1 LTPKWAV
8 SVAALS
14 MLLGAGAGAYAAS
27 NMTEIKAYLNGNI
40 QFKLNGQPVQPRDN
54 GGNVVAPISYNGT
67 TYLPV
72 RAVAGLL
79 GVAIDYDAA
88 TSTVLLGEKP
98 DGVSIAD
105 GFDSMYRTKDP
116 GKTTYNGKDCKDV
129 YFDDGD
135 GNRSSN
141 FILKPNKSCIC
152 RSRRSAKTSGK
163 LQYTRRTTETRRS

>member
-1 LTPKWAV
+1 MREKGNEGQRKCVDPKMGRFRRCA
-8 SVAALS
+8 
-14 MLLGAGAGAYAAS
+14 
-27 NMTEIKAYLNGNI
+27 
-40 QFKLNGQPVQPRDN
+40 
-54 GGNVVAPISYNGT
+54 
-67 TYLPV
+67 
-72 RAVAGLL
+72 
-79 GVAIDYDAA
+79 
-88 TSTVLLGEKP
+88 VLLGEKP

-105 GFDSMYRTKDP
+105 GFDNMYRTKDP
-116 GKTTYNGKDCKDV
+116 GKTTYNGKDYKDV